1 MKKLLIILLFV
12 VTFLNAT
19 AINTDKEVYG
29 IDEGITVS
37 FTALQ
42 GEASEWL
49 AIYPAESNNDFGNIV
64 TWKLSTGTEQGSVV
78 FDALTVGTYDVR
90 IFDGAN
96 FIVGKQI
103 VVSENAEITIVETT
117 KVSYLPEEDVVAIFE
132 NTLNQNG
139 DWIGI
144 YPAGSNNDWEN
155 IIEWRWLTGGT
166 SGTVDFGQLPVGEHE
181 VRVFFNNTF
190 NMEASYAFN
199 VEAAVLNITP
209 RKATYDPYELIHV
222 DFENMRGLESDWIG
236 IFNVGTDNTKESALE
251 WRDAKSLVNGELSFN
266 GLPAG
271 NYEARAY
278 FDAMHE
284 KTANFTVQAKAV
296 NRVLYDD
303 FEDGVIDPR
312 WVRYAG
318 PDMTL
323 LNVGVNEGGVHTAL
337 QTAINGQ
344 HSLRTYRDYRGG
356 LNYSGYYFDF
366 QNPDADLKF
375 LEVDM
380 RIGQSSHVFAFGV
393 KIKTKFGDRRIEF
406 ASWLNHTL
414 PSGQQVIRGPYGNV
428 LDGHREAFTQDN
440 YLHVHPG
447 PTDYYIG
454 TRYGQF
460 VHYKINIE
468 EKLRVLEPDNE
479 FLGVIYFSTSGGDYD
494 NLALRSH
501 L

>member
-209 RKATYDPYELIHV
+209 RKTTYDPYELIHV

-266 GLPAG
+266 GLPA
-271 NYEARAY
+271 
-278 FDAMHE
+278 
-284 KTANFTVQAKAV
+284 
-296 NRVLYDD
+296 
-303 FEDGVIDPR
+303 
-312 WVRYAG
+312 
-318 PDMTL
+318 
-323 LNVGVNEGGVHTAL
+323 
-337 QTAINGQ
+337 
-344 HSLRTYRDYRGG
+344 
-356 LNYSGYYFDF
+356 
-366 QNPDADLKF
+366 
-375 LEVDM
+375 
-380 RIGQSSHVFAFGV
+380 
-393 KIKTKFGDRRIEF
+393 
-406 ASWLNHTL
+406 
-414 PSGQQVIRGPYGNV
+414 
-428 LDGHREAFTQDN
+428 
-440 YLHVHPG
+440 
-447 PTDYYIG
+447 
-454 TRYGQF
+454 
-460 VHYKINIE
+460 
-468 EKLRVLEPDNE
+468 
-479 FLGVIYFSTSGGDYD
+479 
-494 NLALRSH
+494 
-501 L
+501 